1 MDVFTSV
8 PETIGGALE
17 RSSFERET
25 PRFELKEIYNRNKLK
40 KEELNMAIGQELL
53 NVPMGDMIRQMAF
66 AIAEAQYKL
75 DENSINVAEMMG
87 GLTTVFDE
95 EGNVSFDDSRVFF
108 GYEYMTVKE
117 AKAYALTDDAL
128 TGTLGDDAIKLAD
141 VLTKI
146 GADSMDDDDTI
157 RVPTRISMM
166 ELGFTPVFYQ
176 FVDTIIEV
184 KIAIKITR
192 TSEYSRTSKTTNTDK
207 TNSFRHKRSFWG
219 TNGNSSVNSQVSTS
233 QVDATYA
240 AKYSYSAEGASL
252 LRTKLSPVPP
262 PPMLEQR
269 IRDLMEHEA
278 KRRQADL
285 DKRLAPTP

>member
-1 MDVFTSV
+1 
-8 PETIGGALE
+8 
-17 RSSFERET
+17 
-25 PRFELKEIYNRNKLK
+25 
-40 KEELNMAIGQELL
+40 MASIGQELL

-95 EGNVSFDDSRVFF
+95 QGKVSFDDSRVFF
-108 GYEYMTVKE
+108 GYEYMSVEE
-117 AKAYALTDDAL
+117 AEAYAAIDDAM
-128 TGTLGDDAIKLAD
+128 TGSLGDDVIKLSE
-141 VLTKI
+141 VLAKI
-146 GADSMDDDDTI
+146 KTGLNESDPAKLKKMEI
-157 RVPTRISMM
+157 RVPTRVSMM

-192 TSEYSRTSKTTNTDK
+192 TSEYSRTSKTSSSDK
-207 TNSFRHKRSFWG
+207 TNSFRHKKSFWG
-219 TNGNSSVNSQVSTS
+219 TNGSASVNAQVNTS

-262 PPMLEQR
+262 PPMMEQR
-269 IRDLMEHEA
+269 IRDLMENES
-278 KRRQADL
+278 KRRQASL
-285 DKRLAPTP
+285 EKRIAENAPTT

>member
-1 MDVFTSV
+1 
-8 PETIGGALE
+8 
-17 RSSFERET
+17 
-25 PRFELKEIYNRNKLK
+25 
-40 KEELNMAIGQELL
+40 MAIGQELL

-87 GLTTVFDE
+87 GLTTVYDE
-95 EGNVSFDDSRVFF
+95 RGNVSFDDSRVFF

-117 AKAYALTDDAL
+117 AQAYAAVDDAL
-128 TGTLGDDAIKLAD
+128 TGDDSIKLEE
-141 VLTKI
+141 VLTKLAE
-146 GADSMDDDDTI
+146 GKGQNDTI
-157 RVPTRISMM
+157 RVPTRVSMM

-192 TSEYSRTSKTTNTDK
+192 TSEYSRTSKNTNTDK

-278 KRRQADL
+278 KLKQAKL
-285 DKRLAPTP
+285 DNPTP